1 MILHSAYAFQ
11 SLTNFFSKLK
21 ILAFVIACNMTK
33 DLSIHQHI
41 GKGIMIQQLWST
53 VKILLTFWFL
63 FQRTNLP
70 LLVVQGWSLF
80 ATLRKKT
87 TGENFISY
95 IIGFIRKMQCSL
107 LSLVPPVS
115 RCLISLAPLCPVNY
129 VNEWKEMLLT
139 FSPFCPSFHWPNR
152 ESLHRYR
159 GTGKNKLLQETTT
172 CVP

>member
-95 IIGFIRKMQCSL
+95 IIGFIRKMQFVVSCS
-107 LSLVPPVS
+107 SRVPVS
-115 RCLISLAPLCPVNY
+115 DIPCTPVPSKLCEWMEGNAVNFFPFLPLFSL
-129 VNEWKEMLLT
+129 T
-139 FSPFCPSFHWPNR
+139 
-152 ESLHRYR
+152 
-159 GTGKNKLLQETTT
+159 
-172 CVP
+172 